1 MVDYNFLKKFII
13 AFLIIYFI
21 GGLSTL
27 ALPAWKDKKLI
38 PLYSWF
44 LFDKVPSEKRTA
56 HVVRILEYQGRI
68 LQPPLLFT
76 EAQDVVAEPRSP
88 KAREIIQELSLGI
101 MRNRDEENKELQKLF
116 EQNFLPPCVRY
127 EIALIEYSPIA
138 RWKSDQYEIK
148 TSKEFTTSCEVQY

>member
-1 MVDYNFLKKFII
+1 MADYNLLKKLII

-44 LFDKVPSEKRTA
+44 LFDRVPSEKRVA
-56 HVVRILEYQGRI
+56 HVVRILEYQGKI

-76 EAQDVVAEPRSP
+76 EAKDVVAEPRSQ

-101 MRNRDEENKELQKLF
+101 MQNQDEGNKELQKLF

-127 EIALIEYSPIA
+127 EIASIEYNPIE
-138 RWKSDQYEIK
+138 RWKSNQYEIK
-148 TSKEFTTSCEVQY
+148 TSKEFATSCQS